1 MASWYDQDQSDSHD
15 VFGASDEVPILDNQS
30 TPKIPPAFDGRSSWF
45 AYEEA
50 IDDWLDITVL
60 PNSKL
65 GPSLK
70 NRLYLDAAIYKP
82 LLEREHLTN
91 EDTGVA

>member
-1 MASWYDQDQSDSHD
+1 MTESQDAY
-15 VFGASDEVPILDNQS
+15 GASDIIPKLDNQS

-50 IDDWLDITVL
+50 IDDWLDITTI
-60 PNSKL
+60 PQEKH

-70 NRLYLDAAIYKP
+70 NRLYGDAAIYKP
-82 LLEREHLTN
+82 LLERDHLN
-91 EDTGVA
+91 DPDSGVVVDRWTC